1 MANRFLKILPNN
13 LFLIFLFTTSFSIS
27 QTTGTI
33 YGFVTDEAKGEAL
46 IGANV
51 IITETGQGMA
61 TDMNG
66 YYVLQQIAEGSYTL
80 IVSYIGYEVLNKN
93 IIITGSDA
101 QMLDLVLK
109 AQAVYLSEINVTA
122 EKINRK
128 YNITPSQINLSPRIL
143 KAAPG
148 LAEPDL
154 FRTIQALPGVLT
166 TSEFSTGLVIRGG
179 NTDQNLILLDGIT
192 VYNPSHLGGVFSN
205 FIVDGVKEA
214 NLIKGGYSAEYGG
227 RLSAVLNV
235 LSREGNRN
243 KFDGKVSVSLL
254 STQTT
259 LEGPS
264 YNGAWLIS
272 ARRTY
277 FDQIFKNNPN
287 IPPYYFYD
295 FQGHVFSD
303 LSPKDRISLSFY
315 SGLDD
320 FSFGD
325 LGLTSDWGNNTISL
339 SYRRLFS
346 EKTVG
351 NFLLASS
358 QFFTNFGLGGEDGL
372 NNENLIDD
380 KTFSANLSYFQSKDF
395 EWRYGLQVKQ
405 LGIKYLG
412 TFGDTVTFDI
422 SENPV
427 EGAGYAKLKWKA
439 GPRIVIEPGVRY
451 NYYSVYADEPYIDL
465 RLRMK
470 YLLTDDRYI
479 NFAVGNYH
487 QFIETIQDDFNPP
500 ILDNWLAVDESVEPA
515 SAVQIVFGYEEYFR
529 DVYRVQIETYYKDIK
544 NMLTYEELRSTTDA
558 EVFSENVRDTFT
570 PSNGYAYG
578 LELFGQKTLGKLTGW
593 IGYAYSV
600 SRKMMNSVYTES
612 EEEYYTNW
620 DRTHAVSV
628 LGNYMKNEK
637 WEFNVKWAWQS
648 GQAYTPILGYYL
660 EKFPGDP
667 GYNFH
672 TIPGVRNSG
681 RYPAYHRLDIGAV
694 RHGTIFKKKADF
706 FIQMINTYNQKNIFR
721 YFYRL
726 GNDQNGIDDDNDW
739 DENEHD
745 LNGNGKP
752 DAGEENVDEADE
764 GRMQRNDISLFPMI
778 PTIGLTIYF

>member
-13 LFLIFLFTTSFSIS
+13 LFLIFLFTTSFSMS
-27 QTTGTI
+27 QTIGTI

-515 SAVQIVFGYEEYFR
+515 SAMQIVFGYEEYFR

-628 LGNYMKNEK
+628 LGNYIKNEK
-637 WEFNVKWAWQS
+637 WEFNLKWAWQS

>member
-13 LFLIFLFTTSFSIS
+13 LFLIFLFTTSFSMS
-27 QTTGTI
+27 QTVGSI

-109 AQAVYLSEINVTA
+109 AQAVSLSEVDVTA
-122 EKINRK
+122 ERIQRK
-128 YNITPSQINLSPRIL
+128 YNITSSQINLSPRIL
-143 KAAPG
+143 KAAPA

-405 LGIKYLG
+405 LGIKYLS
-412 TFGDTVTFDI
+412 TFGDSVSFDI

-427 EGAGYAKLKWKA
+427 EGAGYAKLKWKT
-439 GPRIVIEPGVRY
+439 GLRMVIEPGVRY

-479 NFAVGNYH
+479 NFSVGNYH
-487 QFIETIQDDFNPP
+487 QFIETMQDDFNPP

-558 EVFSENVRDTFT
+558 EVSSEKVRDTFT

-628 LGNYMKNEK
+628 LGNYIKNEK
-637 WEFNVKWAWQS
+637 WEFNLKWAWQS

-706 FIQMINTYNQKNIFR
+706 FIQIINTYNQKNIFR

-739 DENEHD
+739 DENVHD

>member
-13 LFLIFLFTTSFSIS
+13 LFLIFLFTTSFSMS
-27 QTTGTI
+27 QTIGTI

-109 AQAVYLSEINVTA
+109 AQAVYLSEVDVTA

-515 SAVQIVFGYEEYFR
+515 SAMQIVFGYEEYFR

-628 LGNYMKNEK
+628 LGNYIKNEK
-637 WEFNVKWAWQS
+637 WEFNLKWAWQS

>member
-13 LFLIFLFTTSFSIS
+13 LFLIFLFTTSFSMS
-27 QTTGTI
+27 QTVGSI

-109 AQAVYLSEINVTA
+109 AQAVSLSEVDVTA
-122 EKINRK
+122 ERIQRK
-128 YNITPSQINLSPRIL
+128 YNITSSQINLSPRIL
-143 KAAPG
+143 KAAPA

-405 LGIKYLG
+405 LGIKYLS
-412 TFGDTVTFDI
+412 TFGDSVSFDI

-427 EGAGYAKLKWKA
+427 EGAGYAKLKWKT
-439 GPRIVIEPGVRY
+439 GLRMVIEPGVRY

-479 NFAVGNYH
+479 NFSVGNYH
-487 QFIETIQDDFNPP
+487 QFIETMQDDFNPP

-558 EVFSENVRDTFT
+558 EVSSEKVRDTFT

-620 DRTHAVSV
+620 DRTHSVSV

>member
-1 MANRFLKILPNN
+1 M
-13 LFLIFLFTTSFSIS
+13 S
-27 QTTGTI
+27 QTIGTI

-109 AQAVYLSEINVTA
+109 AQAVSLSEVDVTA
-122 EKINRK
+122 ERIQRK
-128 YNITPSQINLSPRIL
+128 YNITSSQINLSPRIL
-143 KAAPG
+143 KAAPA

-405 LGIKYLG
+405 LGIKYLS
-412 TFGDTVTFDI
+412 TFGDSVSFDI

-427 EGAGYAKLKWKA
+427 EGAGYAKLKWKT
-439 GPRIVIEPGVRY
+439 GLRMVIEPGVRY

-479 NFAVGNYH
+479 NFSVGNYH
-487 QFIETIQDDFNPP
+487 QFIETMQDDFNPP

-515 SAVQIVFGYEEYFR
+515 SLCLV
-529 DVYRVQIETYYKDIK
+529 T
-544 NMLTYEELRSTTDA
+544 
-558 EVFSENVRDTFT
+558 
-570 PSNGYAYG
+570 
-578 LELFGQKTLGKLTGW
+578 
-593 IGYAYSV
+593 
-600 SRKMMNSVYTES
+600 
-612 EEEYYTNW
+612 
-620 DRTHAVSV
+620 
-628 LGNYMKNEK
+628 
-637 WEFNVKWAWQS
+637 
-648 GQAYTPILGYYL
+648 
-660 EKFPGDP
+660 
-667 GYNFH
+667 
-672 TIPGVRNSG
+672 
-681 RYPAYHRLDIGAV
+681 
-694 RHGTIFKKKADF
+694 
-706 FIQMINTYNQKNIFR
+706 KNIF
-721 YFYRL
+721 
-726 GNDQNGIDDDNDW
+726 G
-739 DENEHD
+739 
-745 LNGNGKP
+745 
-752 DAGEENVDEADE
+752 
-764 GRMQRNDISLFPMI
+764 MS
-778 PTIGLTIYF
+778 IGSR

>member
-13 LFLIFLFTTSFSIS
+13 LFLIFLFTTSFSMS
-27 QTTGTI
+27 QTVGSI

-109 AQAVYLSEINVTA
+109 AQAVSLSEVDVTA
-122 EKINRK
+122 ERIQRK
-128 YNITPSQINLSPRIL
+128 YNITSSQINLSPRIL
-143 KAAPG
+143 KAAPA

-405 LGIKYLG
+405 LGIKYLS
-412 TFGDTVTFDI
+412 TFGDSVSFDI

-427 EGAGYAKLKWKA
+427 EGAGYAKLKWKT
-439 GPRIVIEPGVRY
+439 GLRMVIEPGVRY

-479 NFAVGNYH
+479 NFSVGNYH
-487 QFIETIQDDFNPP
+487 QFIETMQDDFNPP

-558 EVFSENVRDTFT
+558 EVSSEKVRDTFT

-620 DRTHAVSV
+620 DRTHSVSV

-637 WEFNVKWAWQS
+637 CEFNVKWAWQS

-667 GYNFH
+667 SYNFH

-706 FIQMINTYNQKNIFR
+706 FIQIINTYNQKNIFR

-739 DENEHD
+739 DENVHD

>member
-13 LFLIFLFTTSFSIS
+13 LFLIFLFTTSFSMS
-27 QTTGTI
+27 QTIGTI

>member
-13 LFLIFLFTTSFSIS
+13 LFLIFLFTTSFTMS
-27 QTTGTI
+27 QTIGTI

-515 SAVQIVFGYEEYFR
+515 SAMQIVFGYEEYFR

-628 LGNYMKNEK
+628 LGNYIKNEK
-637 WEFNVKWAWQS
+637 WEFNLKWAWQS

-706 FIQMINTYNQKNIFR
+706 FIQIINTYNQKNIFR

>member
-13 LFLIFLFTTSFSIS
+13 LFLIFLFTTSFSMS
-27 QTTGTI
+27 QTVGSI

-109 AQAVYLSEINVTA
+109 AQAVSLSEVDVTA
-122 EKINRK
+122 ERIQRK
-128 YNITPSQINLSPRIL
+128 YNITSSQINLSPRIL
-143 KAAPG
+143 KAAPA

-405 LGIKYLG
+405 LGIKYLS
-412 TFGDTVTFDI
+412 TFGDSVSFDI

-479 NFAVGNYH
+479 NFSVGNYH
-487 QFIETIQDDFNPP
+487 QFIETMQDDFNPP

-558 EVFSENVRDTFT
+558 EVSSEKVRDTFT

-628 LGNYMKNEK
+628 LGNYIKNEK
-637 WEFNVKWAWQS
+637 WEFNLKWAWQS

-706 FIQMINTYNQKNIFR
+706 FIQIINTYNQKNIFR

-739 DENEHD
+739 DENVHD

>member
-13 LFLIFLFTTSFSIS
+13 LFLIFLFTTSFSMS
-27 QTTGTI
+27 QTIGTI

-109 AQAVYLSEINVTA
+109 AQAVYLSEVNVTA
-122 EKINRK
+122 EKIHRK

-515 SAVQIVFGYEEYFR
+515 SAMQIVFGYEEYFR

-628 LGNYMKNEK
+628 LGNYIKNEK
-637 WEFNVKWAWQS
+637 WEFNLKWAWQS

>member
-27 QTTGTI
+27 QTVGSI

-80 IVSYIGYEVLNKN
+80 IVSYIGYEVLNKK
-93 IIITGSDA
+93 IIIKGPEP
-101 QMLDLVLK
+101 QKLDLALK
-109 AQAVYLSEINVTA
+109 TQAVSLSEVNVTA
-122 EKINRK
+122 EKIHRK

-515 SAVQIVFGYEEYFR
+515 SAMQIVFGYEEYFR

-558 EVFSENVRDTFT
+558 EVSSEKVRDTFT

-628 LGNYMKNEK
+628 LGNYMMNNK
-637 WEFNVKWAWQS
+637 WEFNIKWAWQS

>member
-27 QTTGTI
+27 QTIGTI

-109 AQAVYLSEINVTA
+109 AQAVSLSEVDVTA
-122 EKINRK
+122 ERIQRK
-128 YNITPSQINLSPRIL
+128 YNITSSQINLSPRIL
-143 KAAPG
+143 KAAPA

-405 LGIKYLG
+405 LGIKYLS
-412 TFGDTVTFDI
+412 TFGDSVSFDI

-427 EGAGYAKLKWKA
+427 EGAGYAKLKWKT
-439 GPRIVIEPGVRY
+439 GLRMVIEPGVRY

-515 SAVQIVFGYEEYFR
+515 SAMQVVFGYEEYFR

-558 EVFSENVRDTFT
+558 EVSSEKVRDTFT

-628 LGNYMKNEK
+628 LGNYIKNEK
-637 WEFNVKWAWQS
+637 WEFNLKWAWQS

-764 GRMQRNDISLFPMI
+764 GRMQRNDISLFPMV

>member
-1 MANRFLKILPNN
+1 MQNRSLKTLLNN
-13 LFLIFLFTTSFSIS
+13 SFLIILLTASIS
-27 QTTGTI
+27 ICQTAGSV

-66 YYVLQQIAEGSYTL
+66 YYVLQQIPEGSYTL
-80 IVSYIGYEVLNKN
+80 IVSYIGYKVLNKK
-93 IIITGSDA
+93 IIIKGSGA
-101 QMLDLVLK
+101 QKLDLVLK
-109 AQAVYLSEINVTA
+109 AQAVSLSEVDVTA
-122 EKINRK
+122 EKIQRK
-128 YNITPSQINLSPRIL
+128 YNITPSQINLSPRML

-243 KFDGKVSVSLL
+243 KFEGKMSVSLL
-254 STQTT
+254 SSQTT

-287 IPPYYFYD
+287 VPPYYFYD

-303 LSPKDRISLSFY
+303 LSPKDRMSLSFY

-346 EKTVG
+346 ERMVG
-351 NFLLASS
+351 NFLLATS

-380 KTFSANLSYFQSKDF
+380 KTFSANLSYFQSEDL

-405 LGIKYLG
+405 LGIEYLS

-422 SENPV
+422 RENPV
-427 EGAGYAKLKWKA
+427 EGAGYAKLKWKT
-439 GPRIVIEPGVRY
+439 GIRMVIEPGVRY
-451 NYYSVYADEPYIDL
+451 NFYSVYADKPYIDL

-500 ILDNWLAVDESVEPA
+500 ILDNWLAVDESVDPA
-515 SAVQIVFGYEEYFR
+515 SAIQIVLGYEEYFQ

-544 NMLTYEELRSTTDA
+544 NMLTYEEIRSSTDA
-558 EVFSENVRDTFT
+558 EVSSGKVRDTFT
-570 PSNGYAYG
+570 PSDGYAYG
-578 LELFGQKTLGKLTGW
+578 LELFGQKILGKLTGW
-593 IGYAYSV
+593 VAYTYSV
-600 SRKMMNSVYTES
+600 SRKLMNSIYTES

-620 DRTHAVSV
+620 DRAHAVSV

-637 WEFNVKWAWQS
+637 WELNIKWAWQS

-694 RHGTIFKKKADF
+694 RHGTIFKKKADL
-706 FIQMINTYNQKNIFR
+706 FIQVINTYNQKNIFR
-721 YFYRL
+721 YIYRL

-739 DENEHD
+739 VEEEHD
-745 LNGNGKP
+745 LNGNGNP

-764 GRMQRNDISLFPMI
+764 GRMQRNDISLFPLI

>member
-13 LFLIFLFTTSFSIS
+13 LFLIFLFTTSFSMS
-27 QTTGTI
+27 QTVGSI

-143 KAAPG
+143 KAAPA

-405 LGIKYLG
+405 LGIKYLS
-412 TFGDTVTFDI
+412 TFGDSVSFDI

-427 EGAGYAKLKWKA
+427 EGAGYAKLKWKT
-439 GPRIVIEPGVRY
+439 GLRMVIEPGVRY

-515 SAVQIVFGYEEYFR
+515 SAMQIVFGYEEYFR

-558 EVFSENVRDTFT
+558 EVSSEKVRDTFT

-628 LGNYMKNEK
+628 LGNYIKNEK
-637 WEFNVKWAWQS
+637 WEFNLKWAWQS

>member
-13 LFLIFLFTTSFSIS
+13 LFLIFLFTTSFTMS
-27 QTTGTI
+27 QTIGTI

-122 EKINRK
+122 EKIHRK

-515 SAVQIVFGYEEYFR
+515 SAMQIVFGYEEYFR

-628 LGNYMKNEK
+628 LGNYIKNEK

-706 FIQMINTYNQKNIFR
+706 FIQIINTYNQKNIFR

>member
-13 LFLIFLFTTSFSIS
+13 LFLIFLFTTSFSMS
-27 QTTGTI
+27 QTIGTI

-479 NFAVGNYH
+479 NFSVGNYH
-487 QFIETIQDDFNPP
+487 QFIETMQDDFNPP

-515 SAVQIVFGYEEYFR
+515 SAMQIVFGYEEYFR

-558 EVFSENVRDTFT
+558 EVSSEKVRDTFT

-620 DRTHAVSV
+620 DRTHSVSV

-706 FIQMINTYNQKNIFR
+706 FIQIINTYNQKNIFR

-739 DENEHD
+739 DENVHD